1 MTLNRGVHRHA
12 HVSPRLLAGLA
23 VGALAALVG
32 ASAAVAAPIA
42 VDPEPSPSPSATPE
56 PTGTV
61 DDVSAVLDT
70 YGPFV
75 VAGGQ
80 SLSANVTLTNDAV
93 DPVPEV
99 AVRLSITDSPIES
112 REALADF
119 FDDPSV
125 APMRVMKSVAAGT
138 PEVDEDDEPLNTG
151 TLRPSSPTQVR
162 VAASSKD
169 LALPDGTAGVYG
181 VTASFTVGSS
191 TVFINSMAVTWLD
204 ADIATLPVT
213 AIATIAGAPSRA
225 ASLLAGADVEGVTFA
240 VDPTSLSAAGPRDV
254 LTGRETYLLP
264 ATNPDVAS
272 LAHAGDTDLIEFALD
287 DARSRIWTPIAER
300 PWLALSAVADQS
312 VASWTN
318 ANGAV
323 ATLFDDEHA
332 TKSPTLDEVDGW
344 VPAVVG
350 VETADDETA
359 PIIVPD
365 AGLSTLVANF
375 RPADPAGPSRIVAE
389 SALLAFDGDGT
400 KGVVVSPG
408 LDWNVAGDAPSANL
422 SALMS
427 APWVTHR
434 SLTEALA
441 DPRQGEETIPR
452 VQGAQE
458 DVPVDNITALSARLA
473 GLERLAETLNNPN
486 AILQPD
492 GRTLLGAVSSASR
505 GNEQQQATAYEV
517 AITDV
522 GTTLDSVGIVRSS
535 DINLIATSGEVP
547 ITIHNDLAFDST
559 VTVVMRSTSPN
570 LQVRD
575 RPVITVPAG
584 EEATAMVPVEAV
596 SSANVSLSV
605 WLVNAD
611 GDPVSEAQDFTMRV
625 RADWGNAATAVF
637 TGLLVL
643 VLIGGVIRTIR
654 RGRKDTRTGPGKP
667 AEGAKIVDEEEIDD

>member
-1 MTLNRGVHRHA
+1 MALNRSVHRRA
-12 HVSPRLLAGLA
+12 HLSPRLLAGIA
-23 VGALAALVG
+23 VGALVALVG
-32 ASAAVAAPIA
+32 GSAAIATPVA
-42 VDPEPSPSPSATPE
+42 VDPEPSPSASPAPE

-80 SLSANVTLTNDAV
+80 SLSANVTLTNAAD

-99 AVRLSITDSPIES
+99 AVRLSITESPLDS
-112 REALADF
+112 REALAEF
-119 FDDPSV
+119 FDDPAV

-138 PEVDEDDEPLNTG
+138 PEVDEDDEPLHTG
-151 TLRPSSPTQVR
+151 TLRPSNPTQVR
-162 VAASSKD
+162 VSASSKD
-169 LALPDGTAGVYG
+169 LSLPEGTAGVYG

-191 TVFINSMAVTWLD
+191 TVFIDSMAVTWLD
-204 ADIATLPVT
+204 ADIAALPVT

-240 VDPTSLSAAGPRDV
+240 VDPTA
-254 LTGRETYLLP
+254 LTGASTLDALAGRETYLLP

-272 LAHAGDTDLIEFALD
+272 LAHAGDTDLIEFALA
-287 DARSRIWTPIAER
+287 DARSRIWTSVAQR
-300 PWLALSAVADQS
+300 PWLAVSAVADKS
-312 VASWTN
+312 VAGW
-318 ANGAV
+318 ANSTGAV
-323 ATLFDDEHA
+323 ATLFDDGNA
-332 TKSPTLDEVDGW
+332 TE
-344 VPAVVG
+344 VPAFDEADGSAPSVVG
-350 VETADDETA
+350 VDVADEKDVS
-359 PIIVPD
+359 ILVPD
-365 AGLSTLVANF
+365 AALSNLVASF
-375 RPADPAGPSRIVAE
+375 RPSDPAGPSRIVAE
-389 SALLAFDGDGT
+389 SALLAFDGDGVA
-400 KGVVVSPG
+400 GIVVSPG
-408 LDWNVAGDAPSANL
+408 LGWTVVDNEPSANL

-434 SLTEALA
+434 PLTEALA
-441 DPRQGEETIPR
+441 NPSPGVAIPK
-452 VQGAQE
+452 VQGATQ
-458 DVPVDNITALSARLA
+458 DVPVDRVAALSARLA
-473 GLERLAETLNNPN
+473 GLDRLAQTLDNPS

-492 GRTLLGAVSSASR
+492 GQTLLGAVSSASR
-505 GNEQQQATAYEV
+505 GNTSLQSAEYES
-517 AITDV
+517 AIAEVD
-522 GTTLDSVGIVRSS
+522 TTLSSVGIVRSS
-535 DINLIATSGEVP
+535 DVNLIATSGEVP
-547 ITIHNDLAFDST
+547 ITIHNDLAYDST

-654 RGRKDTRTGPGKP
+654 RGRKDTRTGPGEP
-667 AEGAKIVDEEEIDD
+667 AEGPHTVVEEETDD